1 MNANIL
7 VETEG
12 LSHEEWLRWRKK
24 GIGGS
29 DVSAILGINKWTSAI
44 ELWLDKTNQKNDP
57 VEVNEAMQWGT
68 ILEPVIRD
76 HFATVTGKT
85 VMEVKAM
92 LQHPEHPFM
101 LADVDGVATDDNG
114 NPAILEIKTAS
125 EYKRDEW
132 SDGVPTYYQTQVQH
146 YLCVTGVSKA
156 YVAVLIGG
164 NSFRIYEVN
173 ADLDIQQML
182 IAVEKDFWDKVQNM
196 VRPDMDGSDAA
207 KDLLDQIYRGGVEEE
222 IILPEEAVEWVDAYI
237 EASAEED
244 NAKAKKQ
251 EASNHLKEIMGD
263 YDKASCMGHSIT
275 WKPVTS
281 ERLDTKALKE
291 KEPEIY
297 SKYAKSSTSR
307 RFTLK

>member
-68 ILEPVIRD
+68 ILEPIIRD
-76 HFATVTGKT
+76 HFSAVTGKA

-101 LADVDGVATDDNG
+101 LADVDGVTTDDNG

-132 SDGVPTYYQTQVQH
+132 SDE
-146 YLCVTGVSKA
+146 
-156 YVAVLIGG
+156 
-164 NSFRIYEVN
+164 R
-173 ADLDIQQML
+173 
-182 IAVEKDFWDKVQNM
+182 
-196 VRPDMDGSDAA
+196 
-207 KDLLDQIYRGGVEEE
+207 
-222 IILPEEAVEWVDAYI
+222 
-237 EASAEED
+237 
-244 NAKAKKQ
+244 
-251 EASNHLKEIMGD
+251 HL
-263 YDKASCMGHSIT
+263 H
-275 WKPVTS
+275 
-281 ERLDTKALKE
+281 
-291 KEPEIY
+291 
-297 SKYAKSSTSR
+297 
-307 RFTLK
+307 

>member
-12 LSHEEWLRWRKK
+12 ISHEEWLRWRKK

-44 ELWLDKTNQKNDP
+44 ELWLDKTNQKNNP
-57 VEVNEAMQWGT
+57 VEVNEAMEWGT
-68 ILEPVIRD
+68 ILEPIIRD
-76 HFATVTGKT
+76 HFALVTGKT
-85 VMEVKAM
+85 VTEVKAM
-92 LQHPEHPFM
+92 LQHPDHPFM
-101 LADVDGVATDDNG
+101 IADVDGVTTDDNG
-114 NPAILEIKTAS
+114 DPAILEIKTAS

-132 SDGVPTYYQTQVQH
+132 LEGVPTYYQTQVQH

-164 NSFRIYEVN
+164 NSFRIYEVD
-173 ADLDIQQML
+173 ADPEVQQML
-182 IAVEKDFWDKVQNM
+182 IAVEKNFWDKVQNM
-196 VRPDMDGSDAA
+196 IRPEIDGSDAA
-207 KDLLDQIYRGGVEEE
+207 KDLLDQIYDGGVEEG
-222 IILPEEAVEWVDAYI
+222 IILTEDAVEWVDAYI

-251 EASNHLKEIMGD
+251 EASNHLKEITGD

>member
-68 ILEPVIRD
+68 ILEPIIRN
-76 HFATVTGKT
+76 HFAAVTGKA

-92 LQHPEHPFM
+92 LQHPDYPFM
-101 LADVDGVATDDNG
+101 LADVDGVTTDDNG

-132 SDGVPTYYQTQVQH
+132 LDGVPTYYQTQVQH

-164 NSFRIYEVN
+164 NSFRIYEVD
-173 ADLDIQQML
+173 ADPEIQQML
-182 IAVEKDFWDKVQNM
+182 IAVEKNFWDKVQNM
-196 VRPDMDGSDAA
+196 IRPDMDGSDAA

-222 IILPEEAVEWVDAYI
+222 IILPEDAVEWVDAYI

-263 YDKASCMGHSIT
+263 YDKASCLGHSIS

-297 SKYAKSSTSR
+297 AKYAKSSTSR
-307 RFTLK
+307 RFSLK